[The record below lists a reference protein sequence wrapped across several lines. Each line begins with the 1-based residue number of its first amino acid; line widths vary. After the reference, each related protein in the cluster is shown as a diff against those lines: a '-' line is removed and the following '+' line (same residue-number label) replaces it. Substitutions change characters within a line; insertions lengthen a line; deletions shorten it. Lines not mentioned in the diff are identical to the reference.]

1 MIKITKILIDTEL
14 HTKKS
19 SVWYKVGGNVVLWG
33 T

>member
-1 MIKITKILIDTEL
+1 MIKITKMLIDTGL
-14 HTKKS
+14 YTKKS

>member
-1 MIKITKILIDTEL
+1 MIKITKMLINTDL

-19 SVWYKVGGNVVLWG
+19 SVWYKVGENGVLWG